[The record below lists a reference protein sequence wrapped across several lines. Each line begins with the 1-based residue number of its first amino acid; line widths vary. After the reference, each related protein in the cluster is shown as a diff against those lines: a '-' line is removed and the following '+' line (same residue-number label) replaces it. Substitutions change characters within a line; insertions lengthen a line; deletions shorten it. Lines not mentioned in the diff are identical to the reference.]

1 MKKIIKIVCLLL
13 TTVFC
18 FAQNQLSLTENFVYS
33 KTCLDADCIKKA
45 ETIKYMDGLGRP
57 KQIINV
63 KATPQGN
70 DVATFLEYDQ
80 FGRRV
85 KDYLPVPQGF
95 TANGSIF
102 TAPLDSAINPYA
114 YGSEKIYAEKIL
126 ESSPLDRILQQ
137 IQVGNDWSSKP
148 VKFNYEANTSY
159 DVRKYVT
166 TTTTW
171 VGGRTE
177 SSVKLLQNFLPNQLY
192 KNTVTDEDGNKT
204 IEFKNVQ
211 GQLILVRKIIND
223 AEDGADTYYVY
234 NEYNQLA
241 FVISPQ
247 ADFSFISEYGGG
259 NGDEIPDSILN
270 TLCYQYRYDE
280 WGRLVEKKLPGKGWE
295 YMVYDK
301 ADQLI
306 FTQDA
311 VMHPSDKWLFTKYDK
326 FGRVIYTGIVRGE
339 GSREA
344 LQNMINNLVITEK
357 REAGGFTRNGMQI
370 YYSNIMFPYLETVLS
385 VNYYDTYPPSTPS
398 FNPTVTNLPVL
409 TDDLSLHLNTKSL
422 PVASYMKNIE
432 DDNWTKNYNWYDQK
446 GRVIGSHSINHLGG
460 YTKEESELDFSGIP
474 KREITRHKRLDSD
487 TERMITEN
495 FTYDHQNRLLTHTHQ
510 VDNNPVEYLAQNK
523 YNELSQLESKKVG
536 GVNINSPLQQVDYQY
551 NIRGWMTQIN
561 NPNDL
566 NNGDLFGYAI
576 KYTNPENTNFST
588 GRFNGNIAEID
599 WKTSTNPNDNRRRY
613 SYTYDRLSRLL
624 QGIYSEPGSSLINN
638 GNYNEQL
645 TYDLNGNIATLK
657 RFSKPSSGTTAEKI
671 DDLIYDY
678 TGNRLDKIRL
688 PAGVL
693 NNFSGYNA
701 LQNTFTYDLNGNM
714 DKHLDKGI
722 NSINYN
728 FLNLPNEV
736 VANSSNFFV
745 NSYKLKYKYRADGQK
760 LQKKY
765 LTTEMDVVGNWETVE
780 LATDYLDG
788 FQYSQHIF
796 LSSPTPLQL
805 KFVPTAEGY
814 YDFEKNKYIYN
825 YLDHLGNVRLSYLY
839 NGGSIQVLEENNYY
853 PFGLRHEGY
862 NALMNN
868 PYKYKYNGKELQES
882 GMYDY
887 GARFYMPDIGRWG
900 VVDPLAEADRRWS
913 PYRYAYDNPI
923 RFIDP
928 DGRLEDWYENNE
940 TNVIEWFD
948 GNGDKDGYKYL
959 GETYRDGN
967 LFYAAD
973 AWVYDDSPEGG
984 GRRYEGGLTRG
995 IEEVII
1001 QRDDSFDLMKALSG
1015 LGDNKETFYS
1025 LSGGI
1030 NEPDPETMKKVKP
1043 GDKIESN
1050 DMFERIFMFYG
1061 RNRWLERKNIGDA
1074 AIQFGLDVEGI
1085 GNPFS
1090 GDDDSIFISETLRY
1104 PIQHDTVK
1112 KVSRSN
1118 ELIDRQDFRNKV
1130 DSINRAE
1137 GNEWHNKTFGW

>member
-1 MKKIIKIVCLLL
+1 MKKFLIVISILC
-13 TTVFC
+13 VMINYM
-18 FAQNQLSLTENFVYS
+18 FAQTLPTTENYIYS
-33 KTCLDADCIKKA
+33 RTYLEAV
-45 ETIKYMDGLGRP
+45 TIEDPSAKQVQEVNYFDGLGKI
-57 KQIINV
+57 KQKVSIKSTPLGGDLVIPLIYDDFGRNV
-63 KATPQGN
+63 K
-70 DVATFLEYDQ
+70 
-80 FGRRV
+80 
-85 KDYLPVPQGF
+85 KYLPLPQS
-95 TANGSIF
+95 TLNGGIHQISEADVNSYYSTSNAYFEKDLESFSIARIKESAFPGEEWKKNSGHTLRYNYDVNDSTDNVKKYSTITNWDAINKVYNSSIF
-102 TAPLDSAINPYA
+102 YNNN
-114 YGSEKIYAEKIL
+114 YGNGDLYKDLVTNEDNNTEYIFKDNLGHVIL
-126 ESSPLDRILQQ
+126 TRK
-137 IQVGNDWSSKP
+137 NDG
-148 VKFNYEANTSY
+148 T
-159 DVRKYVT
+159 
-166 TTTTW
+166 
-171 VGGRTE
+171 
-177 SSVKLLQNFLPNQLY
+177 NFL
-192 KNTVTDEDGNKT
+192 
-204 IEFKNVQ
+204 
-211 GQLILVRKIIND
+211 
-223 AEDGADTYYVY
+223 DTYYVY
-234 NEYNQLA
+234 NEYNKLA
-241 FVISPQ
+241 YVIPPLASISSSYDQ
-247 ADFSFISEYGGG
+247 SFL
-259 NGDEIPDSILN
+259 DK
-270 TLCYQYRYDE
+270 LCYQYKYDDQN
-280 WGRLVEKKLPGKGWE
+280 RLVEKKLPGKGWE
-295 YMVYDK
+295 YIVYDK
-301 ADQLI
+301 ADRLI
-306 FTQDA
+306 ATQDA
-311 VMHPSDKWLFTKYDK
+311 NLRPASKWLVTKYDK
-326 FGRVIYTGIVRGE
+326 FGRVAYTGIMPLPGQTRAG
-339 GSREA
+339 
-344 LQNMINNLVITEK
+344 LQTITNNYVITEK
-357 REAGGFTRNGMQI
+357 RDAQGFTMSGMQI
-370 YYSNIMFPYLETVLS
+370 YYTNGLYQQIETVLS

-398 FNPTVTNLPVL
+398 FISTVTNLPVL
-409 TDDLSLHLNTKSL
+409 TDDLSLDLNTKGL
-422 PVASYMKNIE
+422 PVASYVKNIE
-432 DDNWTKNYNWYDQK
+432 DDNWTKNYTWYDQK
-446 GRVIGSHSINHLGG
+446 GRAIGSHSINHLGG
-460 YTKEESELDFSGIP
+460 YTKTESELDFSGIP

-495 FTYDHQNRLLTHTHQ
+495 FTYDDQNRLLTHTHQ
-510 VDNNPVEYLAQNK
+510 VDNNLVEYLAKNK

-536 GVNINSPLQQVDYQY
+536 GANTNSPLQQVDYQY

-566 NNGDLFGYAI
+566 SNGDLFGYAI
-576 KYTNPENTNFST
+576 KYTNPENTNLST
-588 GRFNGNIAEID
+588 GLFNGNIAEVD
-599 WKTSTNPNDNRRRY
+599 WKTSMYPNDNKRRY
-613 SYTYDRLSRLL
+613 SYTYDQLNRLL

-638 GNYNEQL
+638 DNYNEQL

-722 NSINYN
+722 NSIKYN

-736 VANSSNFFV
+736 VANSSNFFI

-760 LQKKY
+760 VQKKY
-765 LTTEMDVVGNWETVE
+765 LTTEMDIVGNWETVE

-814 YDFEKNKYIYN
+814 FDFEKNKYIYN
-825 YLDHLGNVRLSYLY
+825 YLDHLGNVRLSYQY

-862 NALMNN
+862 NNALMNN

-928 DGRLEDWYENNE
+928 DGRLEDWYQNE
-940 TNVIEWFD
+940 DTKVIEWFD
-948 GNGDKDGYKYL
+948 GNGEKSGYQHL
-959 GETYRDGN
+959 GESYRDGD
-967 LFYAAD
+967 LYYASD
-973 AWVYDDSPEGG
+973 KTVYDDSAAGG
-984 GRRYEGGLTRG
+984 GHRYEIGTTRD
-995 IEEVII
+995 IQEVII

-1025 LSGGI
+1025 LSGGV

-1043 GDKIESN
+1043 GDRIESN